1 MPAGLVSGELY
12 KIVPHAPLCPA
23 PGFNQGN
30 AGYNDAGLNTWI
42 VKSCESGAFNAA
54 GALFK
59 AT

>member
-1 MPAGLVSGELY
+1 MSGENY
-12 KIVPHAPLCPA
+12 KIVPHAPTCT
-23 PGFNQGN
+23 FNQGN
-30 AGYNDAGLNTWI
+30 AGYASPNNWL